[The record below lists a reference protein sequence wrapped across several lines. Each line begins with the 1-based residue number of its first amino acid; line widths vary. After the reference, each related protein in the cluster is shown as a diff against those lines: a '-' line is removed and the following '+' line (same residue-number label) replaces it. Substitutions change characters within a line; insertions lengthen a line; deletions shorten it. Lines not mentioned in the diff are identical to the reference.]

1 MNTNKKN
8 KKAFLA
14 DIKGLI
20 NPDGNKG
27 VVEIDKTVIVKLIT
41 DCKINPLP
49 PKGNGNLNKWYKVNT
64 FAEYGILL
72 LEVTPDN
79 YKIVEGGQI
88 GAVLQQFHWGYDGR
102 NVVTCSAVKGKR
114 TTLEKIILNMKRN
127 YFINPSDMKWDA
139 HHMYLRSV
147 ALQSTLKALSR
158 TDHIK
163 GHMSFGNYDRAQ
175 CIKINS
181 VDEFVYFISILIKNV
196 NILKTKKFSLEY

>member
-1 MNTNKKN
+1 MDKKSN

-14 DIKGLI
+14 DIRGLI
-20 NPDGNKG
+20 NPEGNKG
-27 VVEIDKTVIVKLIT
+27 VMEIEKSVIVKLIA

-49 PKGNGNLNKWYKVNT
+49 PQGNGNLNRWYKVNT
-64 FAEYGILL
+64 VAEYDILL

-88 GAVLQQFHWGYDGR
+88 GAVLQRFHWGYDGK
-102 NVVTCSAVKGKR
+102 NVVNCSAVKDKR
-114 TTLEKIILNMKRN
+114 ITLEKMILNMDRY
-127 YFINPSDMKWDA
+127 YFFNPNDLKWDA

-175 CIKINS
+175 CVKINS